1 MAGKTAAMQQLK
13 AAAARAAARAASAK
27 EQVRSA
33 KALLKQA
40 RKAFK
45 SEKKAAKQARRKV
58 DAAATSAAQ
67 DRAFKATATAANS
80 PMRGATRKSVRTPA
94 PRPALPA
101 PKTRALKPQTQKP
114 RDTVRSAADV
124 AKSVIERL
132 HGPPPTL
139 PPEAPHRDTPLR
151 DGPGTPS
158 QDSAES

>member
-94 PRPALPA
+94 P
-101 PKTRALKPQTQKP
+101 KTRALKPQTQKP